1 MWDLAHYYRQLH
13 SHPVS
18 FPTHLHTWVQ
28 DNGPS
33 TILDLAVMFG
43 DKPASNWAMRLSG
56 FIAHLAAE
64 VSNRFQP
71 EAEDAKLAAQL
82 LDYSRLAEG
91 AEEDD
96 PRFSL
101 LHTFITAFIDDF
113 SA

>member
-1 MWDLAHYYRQLH
+1 MWDLAKYYRQLH
-13 SHPVS
+13 SHPVY

-28 DNGPS
+28 DNGSS

-43 DKPASNWAMRLSG
+43 DAPASNWAMRLSG
-56 FIAHLAAE
+56 FIAYLAAE
-64 VSNRFQP
+64 VSNCFQP
-71 EAEDAKLAAQL
+71 DSKDAKLAAQL
-82 LDYSRLAEG
+82 LDYSRLAQE

-101 LHTFITAFIDDF
+101 LHTFITAFNDDF